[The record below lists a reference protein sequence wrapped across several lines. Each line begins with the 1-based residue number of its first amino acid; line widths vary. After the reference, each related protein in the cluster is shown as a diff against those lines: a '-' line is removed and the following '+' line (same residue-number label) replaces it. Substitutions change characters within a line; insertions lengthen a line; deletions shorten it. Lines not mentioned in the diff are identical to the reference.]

1 MKPIRILHVEDSEGD
16 ILLIHDAIEETGLAY
31 HIDVAGNGEEALRI
45 LQKKDQ
51 FYEGGA
57 PDLIFLDLNMPLM
70 NGYEFLDIIK
80 ADPELRHIPVIILT
94 TSSSRTDILKS
105 YDKYCN
111 CYITKPE
118 DAFELDKVIKSIENF
133 WFTVAELPTSSLRQ
147 D

>member
-31 HIDVAGNGEEALRI
+31 HIDVAANGEEALRF

-80 ADPELRHIPVIILT
+80 ADPALKHIPVIILT

-111 CYITKPE
+111 CYITKP
-118 DAFELDKVIKSIENF
+118 DSAFELEKVIKSIENF
-133 WFTVAELPTSSLRQ
+133 WFTVAELPTNSMSQ